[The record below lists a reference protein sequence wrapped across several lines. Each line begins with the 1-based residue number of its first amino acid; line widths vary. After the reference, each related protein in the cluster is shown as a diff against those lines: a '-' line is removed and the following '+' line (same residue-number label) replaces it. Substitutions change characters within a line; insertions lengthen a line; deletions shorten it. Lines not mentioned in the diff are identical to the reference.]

1 MRATTAYR
9 RLRREVHDVLEV
21 GGDAHPMGRVVN
33 GFIIVLIFLNAI
45 AFAADT
51 VPELAGRYRWEFAAF
66 NAFSVIVFTVEY
78 ALRIWS
84 AVEIPMLSRLPRWQ
98 ARLRY
103 AMRPM
108 MIIDLLAFLPWYLH
122 WLYPL
127 DLRLLRVF
135 RLCRLLMLVRYSP
148 ALQTLG
154 RVVTDEYRALLGAL
168 LVILILLL
176 FASSGMYLIERHMQ
190 PDKFG
195 SIPQAAWW
203 ALATLTTVGYGDV
216 VPVTPLGKMLGGVV
230 MLLGVGM
237 IALPVAIIA
246 TGFSQESTRHQ
257 FVVTWGMIARV
268 PLFGSMDYSEIAEI
282 TKVLYTRTFM
292 PGVPIVR
299 ASDAGD
305 AMFII
310 ASGEA
315 VVEISPGQHALL
327 KEGDFF
333 GEMALLEHRR
343 HKHDVVAKTRCRVY
357 VLDSMSLARLER
369 RHPEIMQQIRKM
381 AEARV
386 LANEPTRRQ
395 GRKRKAST
403 TS

>member
-135 RLCRLLMLVRYSP
+135 RLFRLLMLVRYSP

-168 LVILILLL
+168 LVILILL

-386 LANEPTRRQ
+386 LANEPTSRQ

>member
-1 MRATTAYR
+1 M
-9 RLRREVHDVLEV
+9 
-21 GGDAHPMGRVVN
+21 
-33 GFIIVLIFLNAI
+33 
-45 AFAADT
+45 
-51 VPELAGRYRWEFAAF
+51 
-66 NAFSVIVFTVEY
+66 
-78 ALRIWS
+78 
-84 AVEIPMLSRLPRWQ
+84 
-98 ARLRY
+98 
-103 AMRPM
+103 
-108 MIIDLLAFLPWYLH
+108 
-122 WLYPL
+122 
-127 DLRLLRVF
+127 
-135 RLCRLLMLVRYSP
+135 
-148 ALQTLG
+148 
-154 RVVTDEYRALLGAL
+154 
-168 LVILILLL
+168 
-176 FASSGMYLIERHMQ
+176 
-190 PDKFG
+190 
-195 SIPQAAWW
+195 
-203 ALATLTTVGYGDV
+203 
-216 VPVTPLGKMLGGVV
+216 
-230 MLLGVGM
+230 
-237 IALPVAIIA
+237 
-246 TGFSQESTRHQ
+246 
-257 FVVTWGMIARV
+257 
-268 PLFGSMDYSEIAEI
+268 
-282 TKVLYTRTFM
+282 LYTRTFM
-292 PGVPIVR
+292 PGAPIVR